1 MENIDEKNRKPRR
14 TKGTPS
20 YYYRNRFAAVGILA
34 GSLIFGLWYYT
45 PIFQGAS
52 EKFAREYLIITE
64 EEKDR
69 KFTFNFVAAPRTSR
83 AIQET
88 LDEKKKLISER

>member
-20 YYYRNRFAAVGILA
+20 YYYRNRFAAGGILA
-34 GSLIFGLWYYT
+34 GCLIFALWTYT
-45 PIFQGAS
+45 PIHKVAT
-52 EKFAREYLIITE
+52 EKFIREYLVITE

-69 KFTFNFVAAPRTSR
+69 KFTFNFGAAPRTARS
-83 AIQET
+83 IQES
-88 LDEKKKLISER
+88 LDEKKKLFSER